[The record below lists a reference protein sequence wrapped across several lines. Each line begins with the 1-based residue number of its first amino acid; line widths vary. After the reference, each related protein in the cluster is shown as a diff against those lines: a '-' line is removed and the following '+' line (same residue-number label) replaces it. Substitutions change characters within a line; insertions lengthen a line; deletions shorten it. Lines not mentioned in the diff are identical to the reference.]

1 MTAARAEA
9 VVVAEPAPYSAQSPT
24 FAWTDAV
31 LPFYLAGMAVVAAT
45 VPSRHWRRICRA
57 LTIAGGTLSGRHS
70 RRTAN
75 IASVLRGYH
84 DDADAADIA
93 WEQGIAH
100 NEARLHCLPFYCGRR
115 WHPDIRI
122 DGLDHVEEALAQGR
136 GAILWTQPMAYSD
149 IVTKMAFHQAGHA
162 ISHLSRPAHGLTRS
176 RLFAPLF
183 NPIWTSVERRFL
195 AERLVIEGGRV
206 GPVMATITQ
215 RLAENKLVS
224 ITVGAQARQTCRVPF
239 FQRSCRAGPGHGVAG
254 SSPEID
260 DRVRCAG
267 ISGVHVAFDETRQE
281 KLNYVVRKCR
291 EEHLP
296 VPQLRVC
303 NRPYVDVLNCCDC
316 EKCLRTMTGIIVAGG
331 TPTEFGF
338 PISPAEVSRRVQAR
352 YRATQLLIGETL
364 QDDWLSMQPSARRM
378 LENGG
383 AGDAPESVRDLL
395 VWLGTLDIPDYI
407 KRFKH
412 RNRWTERAKKT
423 LSLSPWLFETVKNT
437 IERRSWFGY

>member
-1 MTAARAEA
+1 M
-9 VVVAEPAPYSAQSPT
+9 
-24 FAWTDAV
+24 
-31 LPFYLAGMAVVAAT
+31 GMLGLCIPPVF
-45 VPSRHWRRICRA
+45 HW
-57 LTIAGGTLSGRHS
+57 GGKEILISSTYP
-70 RRTAN
+70 
-75 IASVLRGYH
+75 RGGY
-84 DDADAADIA
+84 
-93 WEQGIAH
+93 
-100 NEARLHCLPFYCGRR
+100 
-115 WHPDIRI
+115 
-122 DGLDHVEEALAQGR
+122 
-136 GAILWTQPMAYSD
+136 
-149 IVTKMAFHQAGHA
+149 
-162 ISHLSRPAHGLTRS
+162 
-176 RLFAPLF
+176 
-183 NPIWTSVERRFL
+183 
-195 AERLVIEGGRV
+195 
-206 GPVMATITQ
+206 
-215 RLAENKLVS
+215 
-224 ITVGAQARQTCRVPF
+224 
-239 FQRSCRAGPGHGVAG
+239 HGVAG

-303 NRPYVDVLNCCDC
+303 NRPYVDALNCCDC

-352 YRATQLLIGETL
+352 YRATQLSIDETL
-364 QDDWLSMQPSARRM
+364 EDDWLSMQPSARRM

-383 AGDAPESVRDLL
+383 AGDAPESVRELL

-423 LSLSPWLFETVKNT
+423 LNLSPWLFETVKNT

>member
-9 VVVAEPAPYSAQSPT
+9 VVVAEPAPYPAQRPT

-100 NEARLHCLPFYCGRR
+100 NEARLHCLQFYCGRR

-183 NPIWTSVERRFL
+183 NPIWTSVERRVL

-239 FQRSCRAGPGHGVAG
+239 FNGHVELALGPVKLACRTGA
-254 SSPEID
+254 
-260 DRVRCAG
+260 R
-267 ISGVHVAFDETRQE
+267 
-281 KLNYVVRKCR
+281 L
-291 EEHLP
+291 LP
-296 VPQLRVC
+296 VFTVRTGENEFVTTVEPALEVAPSVNGEPDDIRV
-303 NRPYVDVLNCCDC
+303 PLSAYAELLESYVGRWPRL
-316 EKCLRTMTGIIVAGG
+316 
-331 TPTEFGF
+331 
-338 PISPAEVSRRVQAR
+338 
-352 YRATQLLIGETL
+352 Y
-364 QDDWLSMQPSARRM
+364 LS
-378 LENGG
+378 
-383 AGDAPESVRDLL
+383 
-395 VWLGTLDIPDYI
+395 W
-407 KRFKH
+407 
-412 RNRWTERAKKT
+412 
-423 LSLSPWLFETVKNT
+423 
-437 IERRSWFGY
+437 